1 MGQILTIYTIDNPFL
16 RRKAVEVAELQDP
29 ELAVLVEN
37 MLTTMLASDGVGIA
51 APQVGQSLRLV
62 IVASRPNPRYPDAPE
77 MEPVIM
83 VNPEIVDR
91 SPALVQGLEGCLSVP
106 GDKKMV
112 IRHQTVEVCWHDLE
126 AQRHYRS
133 FSGFIARIVQHEI
146 DHLDGI
152 LYPDRAASS
161 G

>member
-1 MGQILTIYTIDNPFL
+1 MGQILAIYTIGNL
-16 RRKAVEVAELQDP
+16 LLHQKAAEVVDP
-29 ELAVLVEN
+29 LDPNLAVLVDN

-51 APQVGQSLRLV
+51 APQIGQSLRLV

-83 VNPEIVDR
+83 VNPEIISC
-91 SPALVQGLEGCLSVP
+91 SPELVQGLEGCLSVP

-126 AQRHYRS
+126 ARRHHRS

-152 LYPDRAASS
+152 LYPDRARSS